1 MIDLDYIKKRYYKLK
16 KKNEGYDFIGKIFKE
31 IEERYKSEAEK
42 RGKNPQQSWNSWSG
56 KALQN
61 LITELLKEHIISS
74 EYKVNLTS
82 DDALRRKKL
91 SKELDQVRRNIEV
104 FYSKYSIVPDADI
117 IVYSELD
124 FKVICVFSC
133 KASLRE
139 RVAQAA
145 YWKIK
150 LTQSDGTKNIFYY
163 LVSTDK
169 DKDFE
174 IKKGELSRNRIIV
187 EEGELD
193 GAYILREIP
202 ESSRV
207 KNFSNIFND
216 LNRIFEE
223 WFDINK

>member
-1 MIDLDYIKKRYYKLK
+1 MIDFNYIKNRYYELK
-16 KKNEGYDFIGKIFKE
+16 TKNEGYNFIGKIFKE
-31 IEERYKSEAEK
+31 VEEKYKIEAEE

-61 LITELLKEHIISS
+61 LITELVKEHILNCH
-74 EYKVNLTS
+74 YQVNLTS
-82 DDALRRKKL
+82 DDALRVKKL
-91 SKELDQVRRNIEV
+91 NTELDQVRRNIEV
-104 FYSKYSIVPDADI
+104 FYSQYSIVPDADI
-117 IVYSELD
+117 IVYSNID
-124 FKVICVFSC
+124 YKVICVFSC

-150 LTQSDGTKNIFYY
+150 LTQSNGTKNIFYY

-169 DKDFE
+169 DKDFV
-174 IKKGELSRNRIIV
+174 IKNGKISRNRIIV

-193 GAYILREIP
+193 GAYILREIH
-202 ESSRV
+202 ESSMV

>member
-1 MIDLDYIKKRYYKLK
+1 MIDFNYILKRYYELK
-16 KKNEGYDFIGKIFKE
+16 NKNDGYDFIGNIFKE
-31 IEERYKSEAEK
+31 IEEEYKIDAEK
-42 RGKNPQQSWNSWSG
+42 RGKNTQQSWNSWSG

-61 LITELLKEHIISS
+61 LITELVKEHIFKSK
-74 EYKVNLTS
+74 YKVNLTY
-82 DDALRRKKL
+82 DGALRKTKL
-91 SKELDQVRRNIEV
+91 NRELDQVRRNIEV

-124 FKVICVFSC
+124 FKIICVFSC

-139 RVAQAA
+139 RVAQAG

-169 DKDFE
+169 DKDFV
-174 IKKGELSRNRIIV
+174 IKKGKLSRNRIIV

-193 GAYILREIP
+193 GAYILRDIP
-202 ESSRV
+202 ESSKV
-207 KNFSNIFND
+207 KNFSHIFND
-216 LNRIFEE
+216 LDKIFKR
-223 WFDINK
+223 WFEKK